1 MPVLAK
7 FPFRQGL
14 WTADLRTPPEQ
25 ECSNGSL
32 IHFAV
37 VLWRT
42 FFNCRA
48 FLGNAIVIEGPASD
62 TDALQVNEIA

>member
-37 VLWRT
+37 VLWRIFL
-42 FFNCRA
+42 FFNR
-48 FLGNAIVIEGPASD
+48 LR
-62 TDALQVNEIA
+62 